1 MVDPTRCGC
10 ALGLRRERRPN
21 FSGSGL
27 GLMLQATGRTH
38 MQIAEEAVHAEM
50 LSTSFGGA
58 AVSKIL
64 TIYYSKSNNQFK
76 TGHHVDN

>member
-1 MVDPTRCGC
+1 
-10 ALGLRRERRPN
+10 
-21 FSGSGL
+21 
-27 GLMLQATGRTH
+27 MLQATGRTH